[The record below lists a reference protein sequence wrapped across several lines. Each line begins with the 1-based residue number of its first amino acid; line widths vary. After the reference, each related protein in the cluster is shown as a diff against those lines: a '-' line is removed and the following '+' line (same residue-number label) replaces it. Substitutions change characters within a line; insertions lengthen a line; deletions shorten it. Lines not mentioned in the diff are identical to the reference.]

1 MKKLIPILFLLG
13 FTLLQAR
20 TWSMDLEKTDQIRRV
35 IKFSDSLKARN
46 LLIDNIF
53 GSIRVIGGDGDRVI
67 LKANRTIKARSEQ
80 KIERAHQEVKLEIS
94 QKDNEIVVFV
104 NGPFRAKDKYMNWN
118 WNKTGY
124 TVQYDFDLQIPRKT
138 NVFLKTI
145 NSGDINITNLAGRF
159 VVENVNGKIRL
170 EQINGSGRAHTVNGS
185 VRVRFD
191 KNPKTDCSFRTVNG
205 DVELFF
211 PREPAADFLV
221 KTFNGDILAAYPV
234 RLIPN
239 IPAKPKRIN
248 GRFVYR
254 SNRSSTLRIGSGG
267 IQIKM
272 STLNGDIIINK
283 NRRRI

>member
-1 MKKLIPILFLLG
+1 MKKLLPILAVLG
-13 FTLLQAR
+13 LSLLQAR
-20 TWSMDLEKTDQIRRV
+20 TWSMDLEESNRIQKTIE
-35 IKFSDSLKARN
+35 FTDSQKSRSLV
-46 LLIDNIF
+46 IDNIF
-53 GSIRVIGGDGDRVI
+53 GSIRIIGGDGDRII
-67 LKANRTIKARSEQ
+67 LKAIKTIKARSKQ
-80 KIERAHQEVKLEIS
+80 KIERARQEAKLEIS
-94 QKDNEIVVFV
+94 QKDNEVVVFV

-145 NSGDINITNLAGRF
+145 NNGDINITNLAGRF

-170 EQINGSGRAHTVNGS
+170 EQINGSGRAHSVNGS

-191 KNPKTDCSFRTVNG
+191 KNPETDCSFRTVNG
-205 DVELFF
+205 DIELFF
-211 PREPAADFLV
+211 PRKPEADFLV
-221 KTFNGDILAAYPV
+221 KTMNGDILTAYEV
-234 RLIPN
+234 RLLPQAA
-239 IPAKPKRIN
+239 AKPKRIN

-254 SNRSSTLRIGSGG
+254 SNRSSTLRIGGGG
-267 IQIKM
+267 IHIKM